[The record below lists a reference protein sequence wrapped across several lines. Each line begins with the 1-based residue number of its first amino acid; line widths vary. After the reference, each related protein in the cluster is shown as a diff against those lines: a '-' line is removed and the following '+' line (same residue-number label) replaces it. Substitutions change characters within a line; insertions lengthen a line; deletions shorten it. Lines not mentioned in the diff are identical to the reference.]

1 MQDRSSS
8 AKERGGSQARGTGRR
23 RRIRVDLERKGVSP
37 EFSEPVADRLAV
49 IAPDFSSTEYAA
61 VLDGVAAAYGVHRED
76 TEATGDAAEIL
87 RLMEGFS
94 GEMRKIEEGLR
105 VLSAYAQRMQSRADK
120 SSEVLH

>member
-1 MQDRSSS
+1 MQDRSTS
-8 AKERGGSQARGTGRR
+8 AKGRGGSQARGTGRR

-49 IAPDFSSTEYAA
+49 IAPDFTSTEYAA

>member
-1 MQDRSSS
+1 MPDRSTST
-8 AKERGGSQARGTGRR
+8 KGRGCFHAQGTGRR

-49 IAPDFSSTEYAA
+49 IASDFTSTEYAA

-76 TEATGDAAEIL
+76 SEAAGDAAEIL
-87 RLMEGFS
+87 RLMQGFS